1 MIQSKRVIGT
11 GVLADPNS
19 TLAAPKRMKTN
30 GGGAAGTHLN
40 RPNKFHRADTAFVQ
54 SVRLDGAERAAGAAL
69 GRIGGRGML
78 RVVAVAARAVVARV
92 ARGGLHEQ
100 RCRLRQHETGRAVV
114 HRQNG
119 WDGCDPPQRCEER
132 RVRSGARGPP
142 TRTSTKAD
150 GGAAAGSSSRVDAP
164 AQGGNA
170 SALEW
175 HGISHAP
182 LSTTATPPG
191 VSDRGAVASQSTPGV
206 DVGSDD
212 PSGVR
217 GGRCASRLAPGAAAR
232 TTALFVDAAE
242 QSSLAVVTARLRAA
256 SSASVGTRTTQ
267 TQRLFV
273 SFVGS
278 LSSRGAKK
286 HVNEQWLG

>member
-1 MIQSKRVIGT
+1 
-11 GVLADPNS
+11 
-19 TLAAPKRMKTN
+19 
-30 GGGAAGTHLN
+30 
-40 RPNKFHRADTAFVQ
+40 
-54 SVRLDGAERAAGAAL
+54 
-69 GRIGGRGML
+69 
-78 RVVAVAARAVVARV
+78 
-92 ARGGLHEQ
+92 
-100 RCRLRQHETGRAVV
+100 VV
-114 HRQNG
+114 HRQHG
-119 WDGCDPPQRCEER
+119 RDGCDPPQRREER

-150 GGAAAGSSSRVDAP
+150 GGAAAGSSSRADAP

-170 SALEW
+170 SVLEW

-212 PSGVR
+212 SSGVR
-217 GGRCASRLAPGAAAR
+217 GGCASRLAPGAAAR
-232 TTALFVDAAE
+232 TTALFVDAAG